1 MKLSPLFAFL
11 ALSLAACSEEP
22 EEQILEATLDE
33 PAETPAR
40 TGGDRRRP
48 GGGGE
53 RPSSK
58 PSGETPDELAPV
70 DPTTVGSIQGTVL
83 FQGDPPKRKE
93 IGTGTEAACN
103 VHATP
108 PKTES
113 AVVENGRVRDVYV
126 YIKRGHE
133 GWIVPEPPAEPVTL
147 SQEGCIYV
155 PHALAVQTG
164 QKLLVHNGDDTT
176 HNVNMKAKRNG
187 INGNYTQ
194 GRKQAD
200 LEFVFERREHLIP
213 FKCDIHPWMGA
224 QLYVQDH
231 PWFALTD
238 AEGNFN
244 IEGVPPGDYTLE
256 AVHETF
262 GKLKADITVAAGSPA
277 TAAFSYTD

>member
-1 MKLSPLFAFL
+1 MCERRATIGGHARLGIEHCRHQALTKSFGLTLWYDRDGADHDQGHRAPLCIDQRDRP
-11 ALSLAACSEEP
+11 AL
-22 EEQILEATLDE
+22 D
-33 PAETPAR
+33 R
-40 TGGDRRRP
+40 TH
-48 GGGGE
+48 
-53 RPSSK
+53 
-58 PSGETPDELAPV
+58 
-70 DPTTVGSIQGTVL
+70 QHVL
-83 FQGDPPKRKE
+83 F
-93 IGTGTEAACN
+93 GTGTEAACN

-108 PKTES
+108 PRTES